1 MAIDY
6 KLTGKA
12 LRDSIEQEV
21 NRIFAISDL
30 HQIERRAI
38 VMMIEDAVYDS
49 KLVGIDRGAE
59 IERNSSKKT
68 EGV

>member
-21 NRIFAISDL
+21 NRIFAVTNL
-30 HQIERRAI
+30 HNIERRAI
-38 VMMIEDAVYDS
+38 VMMIEDACYES
-49 KLVGIDRGAE
+49 KLLGIDRGAE
-59 IERNSSKKT
+59 IVRNSFKQT